1 MTLKILSFILVLLLR
16 IRSDHNEDDSARM
29 LREWVD
35 ANKNVYHN
43 IDLVVDNNEDSKMMQ
58 FSLLSCSKFEVC
70 HNDSNDQLY
79 FAQLTIGLT

>member
-1 MTLKILSFILVLLLR
+1 MTLKILFFILVLLLR

-43 IDLVVDNNEDSKMMQ
+43 IDLVIDDNEDSKMMQ
-58 FSLLSCSKFEVC
+58 FSLL
-70 HNDSNDQLY
+70 Y
-79 FAQLTIGLT
+79 